1 MTAQDKSGEQ
11 AQAPAVRLPVRL
23 GSGGAR
29 FPERPQVAS
38 TDAGLLDL
46 ESKWHSLQGLIRGIG
61 ENMGGM
67 SLEQARPLEERSA
80 EVDGEILEIE
90 AQIAEATAEGI
101 IGVGVKLRLAD
112 FYRDPDLR
120 DEAQHQ
126 ACTRTAL
133 ETVERLLIGGKNA
146 G

>member
-1 MTAQDKSGEQ
+1 MTDG
-11 AQAPAVRLPVRL
+11 
-23 GSGGAR
+23 
-29 FPERPQVAS
+29 
-38 TDAGLLDL
+38 GLLDL
-46 ESKWHSLQGLIRGIG
+46 ESKWHSLQGLIKGIG
-61 ENMGGM
+61 ENMRGM

-80 EVDGEILEIE
+80 KVDGEILGLE
-90 AQIAEATAEGI
+90 ARIAEAPAEGL
-101 IGVGVKLRLAD
+101 IGVGIKLRLAG
-112 FYRDPDLR
+112 FYGDPNLR